1 MSTALCGPPR
11 DRHARITELHRKIM
25 QLVVWLPVGAKPPM
39 SEPERISIALSALC
53 AALVQTADE
62 ACVSRAYVEDALR
75 DVWERAHAP
84 GG

>member
-1 MSTALCGPPR
+1 LSTALCGPPR
-11 DRHARITELHRKIM
+11 DRHAHIIGLHRKLM
-25 QLVVWLPVGAKPPM
+25 QLVVWLPVGANPPM
-39 SEPERISIALSALC
+39 TEAERVSIALHALC

-84 GG
+84 GS